1 MATAAT
7 ASSPSPHQRR
17 HFPVY
22 ETPKTCEHA
31 ELRCALTSTE
41 QCCACL
47 DKRPL
52 SATERYDIYIDGRGT
67 VNEGTRWGMYCGPCK
82 EYWETR
88 SGVTQT
94 GVAQTNEGAGQQ
106 EIQSHDTRQQRRRQ
120 LGRNA
125 FGTLQEISSEDYV
138 SPVTSMFQ
146 RAVAWRQNQR
156 RLQQERDQNG
166 DQPDSGAEEGQS
178 NSPYPPPQDK
188 EPVATVETK
197 NAPQP
202 LPSDQ
207 LTVNIECKVCFSQV
221 ADTVFL
227 PCAHLAVCE
236 WCADEIAPL
245 PPNNRP
251 LAHTHKLCPIC
262 RQLIKRKLKV
272 FRV

>member
-1 MATAAT
+1 MATPAT
-7 ASSPSPHQRR
+7 SSSQLGHQRR

-31 ELRCALTSTE
+31 ESRCALTTE

-47 DKRPL
+47 DKRPMTL
-52 SATERYDIYIDGRGT
+52 RYDIYIDGRGT
-67 VNEGTRWGMYCGPCK
+67 VNEGTRWGMYCTPCK
-82 EYWETR
+82 EYWESRTGNLR
-88 SGVTQT
+88 PESAQPSEETGPHGSTQS
-94 GVAQTNEGAGQQ
+94 NETWQ
-106 EIQSHDTRQQRRRQ
+106 QQRLRQ
-120 LGRNA
+120 LARNV
-125 FGTLQEISSEDYV
+125 FGTMQEISSDDYV

-146 RAVAWRQNQR
+146 RAIAWRQNQL
-156 RLQQERDQNG
+156 RLQQERGEN
-166 DQPDSGAEEGQS
+166 PDRPDPNPENRMSAPS
-178 NSPYPPPQDK
+178 LPSSDS
-188 EPVATVETK
+188 EPVATIDRPNRPE
-197 NAPQP
+197 P
-202 LPSDQ
+202 LGPDE
-207 LTVNIECKVCFSQV
+207 LTINIECKVCFSQV

-262 RQLIKRKLKV
+262 RQLIKRKLKI

>member
-1 MATAAT
+1 MATPAT
-7 ASSPSPHQRR
+7 SSSQLPHQRR

-22 ETPKTCEHA
+22 EIPKTCGHA
-31 ELRCALTSTE
+31 ESRCALTTTE

-67 VNEGTRWGMYCGPCK
+67 VNEGTRWGMYCSPCK
-82 EYWETR
+82 EYWEAR
-88 SGVTQT
+88 SGNT
-94 GVAQTNEGAGQQ
+94 GSGSDQPDEGVGPQGNE
-106 EIQSHDTRQQRRRQ
+106 TRQQRRLRQ
-120 LGRNA
+120 LGRNV

-146 RAVAWRQNQR
+146 RAIAWRQNQL
-156 RLQQERDQNG
+156 RLQQERDENS
-166 DQPDSGAEEGQS
+166 DRPDSNAEHRPLDS
-178 NSPYPPPQDK
+178 SLRTSDN
-188 EPVATVETK
+188 EPATATIDRPNRPE
-197 NAPQP
+197 P
-202 LPSDQ
+202 LPPDQ
-207 LTVNIECKVCFSQV
+207 LTINIECKICFSQI

-262 RQLIKRKLKV
+262 RQLIKRKLKI